1 MQEIDVKNRHSRGI
15 LTCLPHPYVK
25 RWLGWY
31 LDSGSSVPLYLI
43 KADNWTDEDLV
54 LCTEVVNKV
63 GGKILFW
70 DDIWDAG
77 IERHKRRG
85 KHCAY
90 GLKQDWWQ
98 RFLATDAPE
107 LWAWLDSDLRVNR
120 CVEDMFSAFDRLPNN
135 AWAMM
140 PSYYHAGAN
149 AISFAKKHGD
159 IEFWN
164 CCCIFRKCDT
174 MRKIVDDM
182 VSIGH
187 ERWLPDEDAFTF
199 AIKKSPELKKGV
211 YSLNH
216 GNQLLFLDG
225 LEPAFDASAEN
236 RASADFVH
244 YGGLPRQ
251 LIFQGYKG
259 DDICPNVEELLHPK
273 KFPSAVIAYVRSIFL
288 KGWLA
293 AYEQS
298 GSKTPLVLFQNIDW
312 TSEDIKLA
320 QDTVSK
326 TGGIVVRRSYEP
338 LLRTCDM
345 YIEGNYSDRKFGRA
359 KARNFALK
367 NYLYQHALRKYVEDA
382 LWLDDDVEVIGNID
396 SIFTKC
402 RTIHDQYPEK
412 VIFSNRNKWPKRRAG
427 QFGAVLLLKE
437 SLVVINKL
445 IAEAEARNIIH
456 DDEMGLKELMNRDAD
471 VRDCLGFWSDY
482 KTTQR
487 FCQDSSW
494 VSYDELVKTKNNY
507 TVVHWYVIPKDRV
520 AQILAQ
526 RALEKSSV
534 RNTPLRVY
542 VSSGIS
548 V

>member
-1 MQEIDVKNRHSRGI
+1 MKASIGI
-15 LTCLPHPYVK
+15 LSCLPHPYVK

-43 KADNWTDEDLV
+43 KADNWTDEDLA

-70 DDIWDAG
+70 DDIWEAG
-77 IERHKRRG
+77 LERHKRRG

-107 LWAWLDSDLRVNR
+107 VWAWLDSDLRVNR
-120 CVEDMFSAFDRLPNN
+120 RVEDMFSAFERLPDNT
-135 AWAMM
+135 WAMM
-140 PSYYHAGAN
+140 PSYYHAGDN
-149 AISFAKKHGD
+149 AIKFAKKHGN

-164 CCCIFRKCDT
+164 CCCVFRTCDT

-211 YSLNH
+211 YPLNH
-216 GNQLLFLDG
+216 GTQLLFLDG
-225 LEPAFDASAEN
+225 LEPAFNESASN

-244 YGGLPRQ
+244 YGGLQRQ
-251 LIFQGYKG
+251 VIFQGLREN
-259 DDICPNVEELLHPK
+259 DICPNVDELLHPK
-273 KFPSAVIAYVRSIFL
+273 KLPSAVIAYVRSIFL

-312 TSEDIKLA
+312 TSEDLKLA
-320 QDTVSK
+320 QEVALK
-326 TGGIVVRRSYEP
+326 NGGVVVQRSYEP
-338 LLRTCDM
+338 LLRTCEI
-345 YIEGNYSDRKFGRA
+345 YVAGNRNDKKFGRVRA
-359 KARNFALK
+359 QNFGLK
-367 NYLYQHALRKYVEDA
+367 LYLYQQALRTYADNV

-396 SIFTKC
+396 NIFCKC
-402 RTIHDQYPEK
+402 MTLHVSHPEK
-412 VIFSNRNKWPKRRAG
+412 VIFSNKSKWSKYRAG
-427 QFGAVLLLKE
+427 QFGAVLLLQKAGM
-437 SLVVINKL
+437 IIDKL
-445 IAEAEARNIIH
+445 IAAAEARDVIL
-456 DDEMGLKELMNRDAD
+456 DDEIGLKELMSYDNS
-471 VRDCLGFWSDY
+471 VRGCIGFWSDY
-482 KTTQR
+482 KDTQG

-494 VSYDELVKTKNNY
+494 VDYKQLQSTKY
-507 TVVHWYVIPKDRV
+507 KYVIVHWLAIPKDYV
-520 AQILAQ
+520 VNILEQ
-526 RALEKSSV
+526 RFLEMRYKNE
-534 RNTPLRVY
+534 RPLKIY
-542 VSSGIS
+542 VHSLYAKDL